1 MALNFSEGDLL
12 RERLAFASRRNGLW
26 IGLISGVAFGLT
38 SWGID
43 ALALRDA
50 SVDLPWAKLAI
61 GLTFALVIGGLA
73 GWLTA
78 LIDHAAVGTL
88 FWGLAGIAYAWLVGH
103 LPFEGLSALLRFTE
117 PHLGNIAAYPFV
129 ESARVRT
136 ILLMIIV
143 GGLCALGGSL
153 ELVLLD
159 QSSDASTGL
168 ARAFSMG
175 LTIPFFA
182 LAGFASD
189 GVINRPLREPL
200 VAVDR
205 LIGWAIEDRN
215 NPIDPAL
222 AQQRHLGAV
231 GGIDELI
238 DRPYRMSLGSYDPVS
253 LISFTVELDFD
264 GTWARCS
271 VLASAPGYCGE
282 TDPVYQAA
290 LACLGGGGQDCTVD
304 SSESVR
310 PWIDQLIRRNEPPTS
325 ITVLNHT
332 AAVVLVD
339 LAWPE
344 GGHDLCVFEGAQP
357 ITLTRCTPAEG
368 P

>member
-1 MALNFSEGDLL
+1 M
-12 RERLAFASRRNGLW
+12 
-26 IGLISGVAFGLT
+26 AFGLT

-61 GLTFALVIGGLA
+61 GLTFSLVIGGLA

-88 FWGLAGIAYAWLVGH
+88 FWGIAGIAYAWLVGH

-159 QSSDASTGL
+159 QSSDASTG
-168 ARAFSMG
+168 
-175 LTIPFFA
+175 
-182 LAGFASD
+182 
-189 GVINRPLREPL
+189 
-200 VAVDR
+200 
-205 LIGWAIEDRN
+205 
-215 NPIDPAL
+215 
-222 AQQRHLGAV
+222 
-231 GGIDELI
+231 
-238 DRPYRMSLGSYDPVS
+238 
-253 LISFTVELDFD
+253 
-264 GTWARCS
+264 
-271 VLASAPGYCGE
+271 
-282 TDPVYQAA
+282 
-290 LACLGGGGQDCTVD
+290 
-304 SSESVR
+304 
-310 PWIDQLIRRNEPPTS
+310 
-325 ITVLNHT
+325 
-332 AAVVLVD
+332 AVVLVD

-357 ITLTRCTPAEG
+357 ITLTRCTPAEA